1 MFFPVADWFAAFLL
15 TLAVEAPVVAL
26 LLRRTERSLVRLGVL
41 FVFANLATHLVVWY
55 VLTQLFVVGTVAYV
69 VVAETWAIAAEA
81 ILYAAALRGVPVQRA
96 IAVAVAANAMSFLA
110 GRLVRNFW
118 PELIG

>member
-69 VVAETWAIAAEA
+69 VVAETGAIAAEA